1 MAGSKIL
8 MNAFDPLV
16 GRVACRA
23 EPWRGRFTCKGRKSV
38 LISSNL
44 ASLPMYMMGLY
55 ILPEGVHSAFE
66 KDLARFFWQDANGR
80 QKYHM
85 VKWADI
91 CMPKDCGGLGIS
103 ASCRMNVALMLRW
116 VWRIL
121 RGE

>member
-66 KDLARFFWQDANGR
+66 KDLARFFWQVANGR
-80 QKYHM
+80 EKYHM
-85 VKWADI
+85 VKWEYI
-91 CMPKDCGGLGIS
+91 RMPKDRELLGTM
-103 ASCRMNVALMLRW
+103 ASHRMNISLML
-116 VWRIL
+116 
-121 RGE
+121 